1 MNPMGWSVYDEKT
14 LGTAHI
20 AIGNNT
26 HLCGVNKASIHI
38 DFILYNP
45 TIKADDKI
53 IMDMEKLS

>member
-1 MNPMGWSVYDEKT
+1 MNPMGWSVYDEKA

-20 AIGNNT
+20 AIDNNT

>member
-1 MNPMGWSVYDEKT
+1 MNPMGWSVYDEKA

-26 HLCGVNKASIHI
+26 HLGGVNKASIDI